1 MKCDSYMPSCDGEDF
16 SDTGQWYV
24 ATWCLMVDWNKK
36 YSLGFGDERVRIE
49 RRWRWNHVAA
59 EWESLTEWF
68 EAMSVDS
75 VSVWDEGAA
84 LQSCWMDC
92 EAFPT
97 SAYRLDSRKWVLFIE
112 HWPHHNWTLYLH
124 AYVYFSVCRQLGIK
138 YKYLEFLA
146 EGTLAMTTTSSTS
159 LAIPMRQHVQSG
171 ERHLQDH
178 DIHLQNHHN

>member
-1 MKCDSYMPSCDGEDF
+1 MWWWRLFRHGTMICGYLMPDGGLKQKVFFGVWRRKSENWETVKMKPCGS
-16 SDTGQWYV
+16 W
-24 ATWCLMVDWNKK
+24 
-36 YSLGFGDERVRIE
+36 VRI
-49 RRWRWNHVAA
+49 
-59 EWESLTEWF
+59 F

-75 VSVWDEGAA
+75 VSVWDEDAA

-97 SAYRLDSRKWVLFIE
+97 SAYRLDSRKWAPFIE
-112 HWPHHNWTLYLH
+112 HWTHHNWTLYFH
-124 AYVYFSVCRQLGIK
+124 AYVYFSVFRQLGIK

-146 EGTLAMTTTSSTS
+146 EGTPAMTTTSSTS